1 MNKTPPPIDSLHHHF
16 YYFSLFRIIFTRPE
30 YKMNNKI
37 IISVIC
43 LLTGCTS
50 IHSERR
56 PTALSPAG
64 NIYGEQCT
72 IHTSASDPRCLQYQN
87 TRKEARAFFEKHT
100 DYMNDDKKEARLFAE
115 FSRLLNKPEYQEWSL
130 SQLLETA
137 HRNIL
142 TGHN

>member
-1 MNKTPPPIDSLHHHF
+1 
-16 YYFSLFRIIFTRPE
+16 
-30 YKMNNKI
+30 MNNKI

-50 IHSERR
+50 IHPERR
-56 PTALSPAG
+56 PPALFPAG

-72 IHTSASDPRCLQYQN
+72 THASAPRCLQYQN
-87 TRKEARAFFEKHT
+87 IRKEARAFFERHT
-100 DYMNDDKKEARLFAE
+100 DYMNDDKKEATLFAE
-115 FSRLLNKPEYQEWSL
+115 FSRLLNNPEYQEWSL

>member
-1 MNKTPPPIDSLHHHF
+1 MYKGPRPVDSLYRQF
-16 YYFSLFRIIFTRPE
+16 YYPPLFRITFTRPSYE
-30 YKMNNKI
+30 MNNKI

-50 IHSERR
+50 IHPERQ
-56 PTALSPAG
+56 PPALSPAA
-64 NIYGEQCT
+64 NIYGEQCAT
-72 IHTSASDPRCLQYQN
+72 HASASDPRCLQYQN
-87 TRKEARAFFEKHT
+87 TRKEARAFFERHT
-100 DYMNDDKKEARLFAE
+100 DYMNDDKKEAALFAE
-115 FSRLLNKPEYQEWSL
+115 FSRLLNNPEYQEWSL

>member
-1 MNKTPPPIDSLHHHF
+1 
-16 YYFSLFRIIFTRPE
+16 
-30 YKMNNKI
+30 MNNKI

-50 IHSERR
+50 IHPERR
-56 PTALSPAG
+56 PPDLFPAG

-72 IHTSASDPRCLQYQN
+72 THASDLRCLQYQN
-87 TRKEARAFFEKHT
+87 IRKEARSFFERHT

-115 FSRLLNKPEYQEWSL
+115 FSRLLNKPEYQKWSL

-137 HRNIL
+137 HCNTL